1 MADMGQG
8 PIILDADY
16 ENVLNCYC
24 SPTGE
29 YFLDVSARG
38 EVDTMYRETRRTVRS
53 IVEEFGKYGR
63 IPPEVQRDWD
73 KGNYQ
78 AMWTVVPAIQPNFQM
93 VRGQRGPAGMPF
105 VHVVF
110 MPDCSSAGNKN
121 VIMQSGYEDNP
132 ISAPRW
138 DVQPGDVY
146 GDGPGILALPGSKS
160 LQVLER
166 RRGQIVDK
174 LASAALQAPAAMRR
188 ETISHNP
195 GAVTYYPD
203 NLATGQ
209 GRNPITPLYQV
220 DPASLTVIQA
230 EGTEYERRI
239 DEAYFV
245 DLFLATI
252 NSDRRQVT
260 AREIAEV
267 HEEKLIALGPVLD
280 RTHYEGLNRDVK
292 RVVNLLARARVLPPP
307 PKELDGMPLKI
318 EYISLLA
325 VAQRSVGATS
335 IERFAGFIGNL
346 AAGNPAV
353 LDKWDMDQTVDE
365 YGEVVGVPAA
375 MVRSDEETAK
385 IRQARQQQE
394 QAMQATALASS
405 GAQAAKVLSEA
416 DTGRGSNLLADI
428 IGNQGRVI

>member
-1 MADMGQG
+1 
-8 PIILDADY
+8 
-16 ENVLNCYC
+16 
-24 SPTGE
+24 
-29 YFLDVSARG
+29 
-38 EVDTMYRETRRTVRS
+38 
-53 IVEEFGKYGR
+53 
-63 IPPEVQRDWD
+63 
-73 KGNYQ
+73 
-78 AMWTVVPAIQPNFQM
+78 
-93 VRGQRGPAGMPF
+93 
-105 VHVVF
+105 